1 MSYEIVKDQCK
12 KLKLASL
19 PEALES
25 QKTIDNIESIPFIDR
40 LSNLFDYELTSRKT
54 KRIKSLIR
62 NSKMKYDCDL
72 STIDFSDSRGLSRQ
86 QIANLLT
93 GSYLNLGK
101 NIVIEGATGT
111 GKTYLGCAFGT
122 HACRQLK
129 SVLYLRTERLLTNLS
144 VGKKTGDYEK
154 LMRSLKRIDLLILDD
169 FGMSRNTFEQTKDLM
184 EFIEDRNESRS
195 TIFLSQ
201 LASKDWYQLFSDET
215 FADAIMDRIINN
227 STFIHLKGD
236 SMRKVTNLVEK

>member
-25 QKTIDNIESIPFIDR
+25 QKTIDNIESIPFIER

-54 KRIKSLIR
+54 KRIKSLIK

-72 STIDFSDSRGLSRQ
+72 STIDFADSRGLSRQ
-86 QIANLLT
+86 QIANLMT

-111 GKTYLGCAFGT
+111 GKTYLASAFGT
-122 HACRQLK
+122 QACRQLK

-169 FGMSRNTFEQTKDLM
+169 FGMSRYTFEQTKDLM

-236 SMRKVTNLVEK
+236 SMRKATNLVEK

>member
-1 MSYEIVKDQCK
+1 M
-12 KLKLASL
+12 
-19 PEALES
+19 
-25 QKTIDNIESIPFIDR
+25 QKIEVSIIAGSFRKSKNVDNIESIPFIER

-54 KRIKSLIR
+54 KRIKSLIK

-72 STIDFSDSRGLSRQ
+72 SGIDFSDSRGLSKQ
-86 QIANLLT
+86 QIANLMT

-122 HACRQLK
+122 QACRQLK
-129 SVLYLRTERLLTNLS
+129 SVLYLRTERLLTNLL

-169 FGMSRNTFEQTKDLM
+169 FGMSRYTFEQTKDLM

-195 TIFLSQ
+195 TIF
-201 LASKDWYQLFSDET
+201 FV
-215 FADAIMDRIINN
+215 AISLERMV
-227 STFIHLKGD
+227 STFFRRNIC
-236 SMRKVTNLVEK
+236 